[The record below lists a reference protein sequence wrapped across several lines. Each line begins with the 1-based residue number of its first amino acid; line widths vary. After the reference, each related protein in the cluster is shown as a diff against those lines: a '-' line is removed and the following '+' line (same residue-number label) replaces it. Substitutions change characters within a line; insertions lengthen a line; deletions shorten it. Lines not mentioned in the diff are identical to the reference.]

1 MLGLSKSAHREVM
14 ADRYIGPSQGR
25 NKGSGQDQALARDG
39 GQGDGRGRDV
49 EHPRQMP
56 ASGWRDILWRVKDE
70 TAKDNISMIAAGV
83 AFYLMLAIF
92 PMLAATV
99 SIYGLV
105 ANPADVQRNFESVA
119 GVIPEEA
126 RSIMVDQLTAVTSA
140 SGGQLGFGVLLSIAL
155 TLWSASRGVIAMITA
170 LNIAYDEKESRSFIK
185 LNGIALALT
194 LALIVFMIVTLAV
207 VVALPVVIGYL
218 NLGETVEWGIRLAR
232 WPILAAAIIVAL
244 AVLYRYAPDR
254 DSPRWRWVSWGA
266 VVATVIWLL
275 GSVAFSIYVSNFAD
289 YNKTYGTMGAVIILL
304 LWFNL
309 SSYAV
314 LLGAELNAEMEHQ
327 TARDTTKG
335 SERPLGQRR
344 AYVAD
349 TVGRKP

>member
-1 MLGLSKSAHREVM
+1 MLGLSKSAHREAM

-25 NKGSGQDQALARDG
+25 NKGRGQDHALARS
-39 GQGDGRGRDV
+39 GDRGRNA
-49 EHPRQMP
+49 EHPRELTR
-56 ASGWRDILWRVKDE
+56 SGWRDVLWRVKEE

-105 ANPADVQRNFESVA
+105 ADPVDVQRNFESVA
-119 GVIPEEA
+119 GVIPEQA
-126 RSIMVDQLTAVTSA
+126 RSIMIDQLTAVTSA
-140 SGGQLGFGVLLSIAL
+140 SGGQLGFGVVLSIAL

-170 LNIAYDEKESRSFIK
+170 LNIAYDEKETRSFIK

-194 LALIVFMIVTLAV
+194 IALIVFMILTLAV

-218 NLGETVEWGIRLAR
+218 NLGETVEWAIRLAR
-232 WPILAAAIIVAL
+232 WPILAFAIIVAL

-254 DSPRWRWVSWGA
+254 DAPRWRWVSWGA
-266 VVATVIWLL
+266 SVATVIWLL
-275 GSVAFSIYVSNFAD
+275 GSVAFSVYVSNFAD

-327 TARDTTKG
+327 TSRDTTKG
-335 SERPLGQRR
+335 LERPLGQRR

-349 TVGRKP
+349 TVGHKP

>member
-14 ADRYIGPSQGR
+14 ADRYTGPSQGR
-25 NKGSGQDQALARDG
+25 NKGKDAEQALAR
-39 GQGDGRGRDV
+39 GDGRGRGAD
-49 EHPRQMP
+49 HPRQFP
-56 ASGWRDILWRVKDE
+56 ARGWRDILLRVKDE
-70 TAKDNISMIAAGV
+70 TSKDNISMIAAGV

-105 ANPADVQRNFESVA
+105 ADPADVQRNFEAVA
-119 GVIPEEA
+119 GVIPEDA

-140 SGGQLGFGVLLSIAL
+140 SGGQLGFGVVLSIAL

-170 LNIAYDEKESRSFIK
+170 LNIAYDEKEKRSFIK
-185 LNGIALALT
+185 LNAIALALT

-207 VVALPVVIGYL
+207 VVGLPVVIGYL
-218 NLGETVEWGIRLAR
+218 NLGETVEWTIRLAR
-232 WPILAAAIIVAL
+232 WPILAVAIILAL

-254 DSPRWRWVSWGA
+254 DAPRWRWVSWGA
-266 VVATVIWLL
+266 VVATAIWLL
-275 GSVAFSIYVSNFAD
+275 GSVAFSVYVSNFAD
-289 YNKTYGTMGAVIILL
+289 YNKTYGAMGAVIILL

-335 SERPLGQRR
+335 AERPLGQRR

-349 TVGRKP
+349 TVGHKP

>member
-14 ADRYIGPSQGR
+14 ADRYTGPSQGR
-25 NKGSGQDQALARDG
+25 NKGKGADQALAR
-39 GQGDGRGRDV
+39 GDGRGREAD
-49 EHPRQMP
+49 HPRQFP
-56 ASGWRDILWRVKDE
+56 ARGWRDILLRVKDE
-70 TAKDNISMIAAGV
+70 TSKDNISMIAAGV

-105 ANPADVQRNFESVA
+105 ADPADVQRNFEAVA
-119 GVIPEEA
+119 GVIPEDA

-140 SGGQLGFGVLLSIAL
+140 SGGQLGFGVVLSIAL

-170 LNIAYDEKESRSFIK
+170 LNIAYDEEETRSFIK
-185 LNGIALALT
+185 LNAIALALT

-207 VVALPVVIGYL
+207 VVGLPVVIGYL
-218 NLGETVEWGIRLAR
+218 NLGETVEWTIRLAR
-232 WPILAAAIIVAL
+232 WPILAVAIILAL

-254 DSPRWRWVSWGA
+254 DAPRWRWVSWGA
-266 VVATVIWLL
+266 VVATAIWLL
-275 GSVAFSIYVSNFAD
+275 GSVAFSVYVSNFAD
-289 YNKTYGTMGAVIILL
+289 YNKTYGAMGAVIILL

-335 SERPLGQRR
+335 LERPLGQRR

-349 TVGRKP
+349 TVGHKP

>member
-25 NKGSGQDQALARDG
+25 NKGSGRDQALARD
-39 GQGDGRGRDV
+39 DGRGRDA
-49 EHPRQMP
+49 EHPRQLT
-56 ASGWRDILWRVKDE
+56 ASGWRDILWRVKEE
-70 TAKDNISMIAAGV
+70 TGKDNISMIAAGV
-83 AFYLMLAIF
+83 AFYIMLAIF

-105 ANPADVQRNFESVA
+105 ADPADVQRNFEAVS
-119 GVIPEEA
+119 GVIPEDA
-126 RSIMVDQLTAVTSA
+126 RSIMVDQLSAVASA
-140 SGGQLGFGVLLSIAL
+140 SGGKLGFGVALSLAL
-155 TLWSASRGVIAMITA
+155 TLWSASRGVTAMITA
-170 LNIAYDEKESRSFIK
+170 LNIAYDEKETRSFVK
-185 LNGIALALT
+185 LNAIALALT
-194 LALIVFMIVTLAV
+194 VALIVFMIVTLAV
-207 VVALPVVIGYL
+207 VVGLLVVIGYL
-218 NLGETVEWGIRLAR
+218 NLGQTVEWVIRLAR
-232 WPILAAAIIVAL
+232 WPILAVAIIVAL

-254 DSPRWRWVSWGA
+254 DAPWWRWVSWGA
-266 VVATVIWLL
+266 VVATAIWLL
-275 GSVAFSIYVSNFAD
+275 GSVAFSVYVSNFAD

-335 SERPLGQRR
+335 LERPLGQRR

-349 TVGRKP
+349 TVGHKP

>member
-25 NKGSGQDQALARDG
+25 NKGKDRDQALAR
-39 GQGDGRGRDV
+39 GDGRGREAD
-49 EHPRQMP
+49 HPRKIP
-56 ASGWRDILWRVKDE
+56 ARGWRDILLRVKDE
-70 TAKDNISMIAAGV
+70 TSKDNISMIAAGV

-105 ANPADVQRNFESVA
+105 ADPIDVQRNFEAVA

-126 RSIMVDQLTAVTSA
+126 RSIMVDQLTAVTAA
-140 SGGQLGFGVLLSIAL
+140 SGGQLGFGVVLSIAL

-170 LNIAYDEKESRSFIK
+170 LNIAYDEKESRSFFR
-185 LNGIALALT
+185 LNAIALALT

-207 VVALPVVIGYL
+207 VVGLPVVIGYL
-218 NLGETVEWGIRLAR
+218 NLGQTVEWAIRLAR
-232 WPILAAAIIVAL
+232 WPILAVAIILAL

-266 VVATVIWLL
+266 MVATAIWLL
-275 GSVAFSIYVSNFAD
+275 GSVAFSVYVSNFAD
-289 YNKTYGTMGAVIILL
+289 YNKTYGAMGAVIILL

-309 SSYAV
+309 SSFAV

-335 SERPLGQRR
+335 AERPLGQRR

-349 TVGRKP
+349 TVGHKP

>member
-25 NKGSGQDQALARDG
+25 NKGSDRDQALARN
-39 GQGDGRGRDV
+39 DGRGRDA
-49 EHPRQMP
+49 EHPREMP
-56 ASGWRDILWRVKDE
+56 ASGWRDILWRVKEE

-105 ANPADVQRNFESVA
+105 ADPADVQRNFEAVA

-126 RSIMVDQLTAVTSA
+126 RSIMVDQLSAVASA

-170 LNIAYDEKESRSFIK
+170 LNIAYDEKESRSFLK
-185 LNGIALALT
+185 LNAIALALT
-194 LALIVFMIVTLAV
+194 VALIVFMILTLAV
-207 VVALPVVIGYL
+207 VVALPIVIGYL
-218 NLGETVEWGIRLAR
+218 NLGETVEWVIRLAR

-254 DSPRWRWVSWGA
+254 DAPRWRWVSWGA

-349 TVGRKP
+349 TVGHKP

>member
-14 ADRYIGPSQGR
+14 ADRYTGPSQGR
-25 NKGSGQDQALARDG
+25 NKGKGADQALAR
-39 GQGDGRGRDV
+39 GDGRGREVD
-49 EHPRQMP
+49 HPRQFP
-56 ASGWRDILWRVKDE
+56 ARGWRDILLRVKDE
-70 TAKDNISMIAAGV
+70 TSKDNISMIAAGV

-105 ANPADVQRNFESVA
+105 ADPADVQRNFEAVA

-140 SGGQLGFGVLLSIAL
+140 SGGQLGFGVVLSIAL

-170 LNIAYDEKESRSFIK
+170 LNIAYDEVEKRSFIK
-185 LNGIALALT
+185 LNAIALALT

-207 VVALPVVIGYL
+207 VVGLPVVIGYL
-218 NLGETVEWGIRLAR
+218 NLGETVEWTIRLAR
-232 WPILAAAIIVAL
+232 WPILAVAIILAL

-254 DSPRWRWVSWGA
+254 DAPRWRWVSWGA
-266 VVATVIWLL
+266 VVATAIWLL
-275 GSVAFSIYVSNFAD
+275 GSVAFSVYVSNFAD
-289 YNKTYGTMGAVIILL
+289 YNKTYGAMGAVIILL

-335 SERPLGQRR
+335 LERPLGQRH

-349 TVGRKP
+349 TVGHKP

>member
-14 ADRYIGPSQGR
+14 ADRYTGPSQGR
-25 NKGSGQDQALARDG
+25 NKGKSADQALVR
-39 GQGDGRGRDV
+39 GDGRGREVD
-49 EHPRQMP
+49 HPRQFP
-56 ASGWRDILWRVKDE
+56 ARGWRDILLRVKDE
-70 TAKDNISMIAAGV
+70 TSKDNISMIAAGV

-92 PMLAATV
+92 PMLAASV

-105 ANPADVQRNFESVA
+105 ADPADVQRNFESVA
-119 GVIPEEA
+119 GVIPEQA

-140 SGGQLGFGVLLSIAL
+140 SGGQLGFGVLLSLAL
-155 TLWSASRGVIAMITA
+155 TLWSASRGVMAMITA
-170 LNIAYDEKESRSFIK
+170 LNIAYDEKETRSFVK
-185 LNGIALALT
+185 LNAIALALT
-194 LALIVFMIVTLAV
+194 VALIVFMIVTLAV
-207 VVALPVVIGYL
+207 VVGLPVVIGYL
-218 NLGETVEWGIRLAR
+218 NLGATVEWAIRLAR
-232 WPILAAAIIVAL
+232 WPILAVAIIVAL

-254 DSPRWRWVSWGA
+254 DAPRWRWVSWGA

-275 GSVAFSIYVSNFAD
+275 GSIAFSAYVSNFAD

-327 TARDTTKG
+327 TSRDTTKG

-349 TVGRKP
+349 TVGHKP

>member
-14 ADRYIGPSQGR
+14 ADRYIGHSQGR
-25 NKGSGQDQALARDG
+25 NKGKGHDQALAR
-39 GQGDGRGRDV
+39 GDGRGRQADR
-49 EHPRQMP
+49 PGKIP
-56 ASGWRDILWRVKDE
+56 ARGWRDILLRVKDE
-70 TAKDNISMIAAGV
+70 TSKDNISMIAAGV

-105 ANPADVQRNFESVA
+105 ADPIDVQRNFEAVA

-140 SGGQLGFGVLLSIAL
+140 SGGQLGFGVVLSIAL

-170 LNIAYDEKESRSFIK
+170 LNIAYDEVEERSFIK
-185 LNGIALALT
+185 LNAIALALT

-207 VVALPVVIGYL
+207 VVGLPVVIGYL
-218 NLGETVEWGIRLAR
+218 NLGETVEWAIRLAR
-232 WPILAAAIIVAL
+232 WPILAVAIILAL

-254 DSPRWRWVSWGA
+254 DAPRWRWVSWGA
-266 VVATVIWLL
+266 VVATAIWLL

-289 YNKTYGTMGAVIILL
+289 YNKTYGAMGAVIILL

-309 SSYAV
+309 SSFAV

-335 SERPLGQRR
+335 AERPLGQRR

-349 TVGRKP
+349 TVGHKP

>member
-14 ADRYIGPSQGR
+14 ADRYVGPSQGR
-25 NKGSGQDQALARDG
+25 NKGRGQDQALARG
-39 GQGDGRGRDV
+39 EGRGREAD
-49 EHPRQMP
+49 HPRNIP
-56 ASGWRDILWRVKDE
+56 AKGWRDILLRVKDE
-70 TAKDNISMIAAGV
+70 TSKDNISMIAAGV

-105 ANPADVQRNFESVA
+105 ADPADVQRNFEAVA

-140 SGGQLGFGVLLSIAL
+140 SGGQLGFGVVLSIAL
-155 TLWSASRGVIAMITA
+155 TLWSASRGVVAMITA
-170 LNIAYDEKESRSFIK
+170 LNIAYDEVEQRSFIK
-185 LNGIALALT
+185 LNAIALALT

-207 VVALPVVIGYL
+207 VIGLPVVIGYL
-218 NLGETVEWGIRLAR
+218 NLGETIEWAIRLAR
-232 WPILAAAIIVAL
+232 WPILAVAIILAL

-254 DSPRWRWVSWGA
+254 DAPRWRWVSWGA
-266 VVATVIWLL
+266 VVATAIWLL
-275 GSVAFSIYVSNFAD
+275 GSVAFSVYVSNFAD
-289 YNKTYGTMGAVIILL
+289 YNKTYGAMGAVIILL

-309 SSYAV
+309 SSFAV

-335 SERPLGQRR
+335 AARPLGQRR

-349 TVGRKP
+349 TVGHKP

>member
-14 ADRYIGPSQGR
+14 ADRYTGPSQGR
-25 NKGSGQDQALARDG
+25 NKGNGADQALAR
-39 GQGDGRGRDV
+39 GDGRGREAD
-49 EHPRQMP
+49 HPRQFP
-56 ASGWRDILWRVKDE
+56 ARGWRDILLRVKDE
-70 TAKDNISMIAAGV
+70 TSKDNISMIAAGV

-105 ANPADVQRNFESVA
+105 ADPADVQRNFEAVA

-126 RSIMVDQLTAVTSA
+126 RSIMVDQLTAVSSA
-140 SGGQLGFGVLLSIAL
+140 SGGQLGFGVVLSIAL

-170 LNIAYDEKESRSFIK
+170 LNIAYDEEEKRSFIK
-185 LNGIALALT
+185 LNAIALALT

-207 VVALPVVIGYL
+207 VVGLPVVIGYL
-218 NLGETVEWGIRLAR
+218 NLGETVEWTIRLAR
-232 WPILAAAIIVAL
+232 WPILAVAIILAL

-254 DSPRWRWVSWGA
+254 DAPRWRWVSWGA
-266 VVATVIWLL
+266 VVATAIWLL
-275 GSVAFSIYVSNFAD
+275 GSVAFSVYVSNFAD
-289 YNKTYGTMGAVIILL
+289 YNKTYGAMGAVIILL

-335 SERPLGQRR
+335 VERPLGQRR

-349 TVGRKP
+349 TVGHKP

>member
-25 NKGSGQDQALARDG
+25 NKGSGNDQALARS
-39 GQGDGRGRDV
+39 GDRGRNA
-49 EHPRQMP
+49 EHPRELP
-56 ASGWRDILWRVKDE
+56 TSGWRDILWRVKEE

-92 PMLAATV
+92 PLLAATV

-105 ANPADVQRNFESVA
+105 ADPADVQRNFESVA
-119 GVIPEEA
+119 GVIPEQA
-126 RSIMVDQLTAVTSA
+126 RSIMIDQLTAVSSA
-140 SGGQLGFGVLLSIAL
+140 SGGQLGFGVVLSLGL

-170 LNIAYDEKESRSFIK
+170 LNIAYDETESRSFVK
-185 LNGIALALT
+185 LNAIALALT
-194 LALIVFMIVTLAV
+194 LAMIIFMIVTLAV
-207 VVALPVVIGYL
+207 VVGLPVVIGYL
-218 NLGETVEWGIRLAR
+218 NLGETVEWVIRLAR
-232 WPILAAAIIVAL
+232 WPILAVAVIVGL

-254 DSPRWRWVSWGA
+254 DAPRWRWVSSGA

-275 GSVAFSIYVSNFAD
+275 GSIAFSVYVSNFAD
-289 YNKTYGTMGAVIILL
+289 YNKTYGAMGAVIILL

-309 SSYAV
+309 SAYAV

-335 SERPLGQRR
+335 SEQPLGQRH

-349 TVGRKP
+349 TVGHKP

>member
-14 ADRYIGPSQGR
+14 ADRYTGPSQGR
-25 NKGSGQDQALARDG
+25 NKGKGADQALAR
-39 GQGDGRGRDV
+39 GDGRGREVD
-49 EHPRQMP
+49 HPRQFP
-56 ASGWRDILWRVKDE
+56 ARGWRDILLRVKDE
-70 TAKDNISMIAAGV
+70 TSKDNISMIAAGV

-105 ANPADVQRNFESVA
+105 ADPADVQRNFEAVA

-140 SGGQLGFGVLLSIAL
+140 SGGQLGFGVVLSIAL

-170 LNIAYDEKESRSFIK
+170 LNIAYDEVEKRSFIK
-185 LNGIALALT
+185 LNAIALALT

-207 VVALPVVIGYL
+207 VVGLPVVIGYL
-218 NLGETVEWGIRLAR
+218 NLGETVEWTIRLAR
-232 WPILAAAIIVAL
+232 WPILAVAIILAL

-254 DSPRWRWVSWGA
+254 DAPRWRWVSWGA
-266 VVATVIWLL
+266 VVATAIWLL
-275 GSVAFSIYVSNFAD
+275 GSVAFSVYVSNFAD
-289 YNKTYGTMGAVIILL
+289 YNKTYGAMGAVIILL

-335 SERPLGQRR
+335 VERPLGQRR

-349 TVGRKP
+349 TVGHKP

>member
-25 NKGSGQDQALARDG
+25 NKGSGNDQALA
-39 GQGDGRGRDV
+39 QSGDRGRDA
-49 EHPRQMP
+49 EHPRELP
-56 ASGWRDILWRVKDE
+56 TSGWRDILWRVKEE

-105 ANPADVQRNFESVA
+105 ANPADVQRNFELVA
-119 GVIPEEA
+119 GVIPEQA
-126 RSIMVDQLTAVTSA
+126 RSIMIDQLTAVTSA
-140 SGGQLGFGVLLSIAL
+140 SGGQLGFGVVLSIGL

-185 LNGIALALT
+185 LNAIALALT
-194 LALIVFMIVTLAV
+194 VALIIFMIVTLAV
-207 VVALPVVIGYL
+207 VVGLPVVIGYL
-218 NLGETVEWGIRLAR
+218 NLGATVEWAIRLAR
-232 WPILAAAIIVAL
+232 WPILAVAVIVAL

-254 DSPRWRWVSWGA
+254 DAPRWRWVSWGA
-266 VVATVIWLL
+266 VVATVMWLL
-275 GSVAFSIYVSNFAD
+275 GSIAFSVYVSNFAD

-314 LLGAELNAEMEHQ
+314 LLGAELNSEMEHQ

-335 SERPLGQRR
+335 LERPLGQRR

-349 TVGRKP
+349 TVGRQP

>member
-25 NKGSGQDQALARDG
+25 NKGSGNDQALARS
-39 GQGDGRGRDV
+39 GDRGRNA
-49 EHPRQMP
+49 EHPRELP
-56 ASGWRDILWRVKDE
+56 TSGWRDILWRVKEE

-92 PMLAATV
+92 PLLAATV

-105 ANPADVQRNFESVA
+105 ADPADVQRNFESVA
-119 GVIPEEA
+119 GVIPEQA
-126 RSIMVDQLTAVTSA
+126 RSIMIDQLTAVSSA
-140 SGGQLGFGVLLSIAL
+140 SGGQLGFGVVLSLGL

-170 LNIAYDEKESRSFIK
+170 LNIAYDETESRSFVK
-185 LNGIALALT
+185 LNAIALALT
-194 LALIVFMIVTLAV
+194 LAMIIFMIVTLAV
-207 VVALPVVIGYL
+207 VVGLPVVIGYL
-218 NLGETVEWGIRLAR
+218 NLSETVEWVIRLAR
-232 WPILAAAIIVAL
+232 WPILAVAVIVGL

-254 DSPRWRWVSWGA
+254 DAPRWRWVSSGA

-275 GSVAFSIYVSNFAD
+275 GSIAFSVYVSNFAD
-289 YNKTYGTMGAVIILL
+289 YNKTYGAMGAVIILL

-314 LLGAELNAEMEHQ
+314 LLGAELNSEMEHQ

-335 SERPLGQRR
+335 LERPLGQRR

-349 TVGRKP
+349 TVGRQP

>member
-25 NKGSGQDQALARDG
+25 NKGKGQDQALAR
-39 GQGDGRGRDV
+39 GDGRGREAD
-49 EHPRQMP
+49 HPRQFP
-56 ASGWRDILWRVKDE
+56 ARGWRDILLRVKDE
-70 TAKDNISMIAAGV
+70 TSKDNISMIAAGV

-105 ANPADVQRNFESVA
+105 ADPVDVQRNFEAVA
-119 GVIPEEA
+119 GVIPEQA
-126 RSIMVDQLTAVTSA
+126 RSIMIDQLTAVTSA
-140 SGGQLGFGVLLSIAL
+140 SGGQLGFGVVLSIGL

-170 LNIAYDEKESRSFIK
+170 LNIAYDEEERRSFIK
-185 LNGIALALT
+185 LNAIALALT
-194 LALIVFMIVTLAV
+194 LALIVFMILTLAV
-207 VVALPVVIGYL
+207 VVGLPVVIGYL
-218 NLGETVEWGIRLAR
+218 NLGETVEWTIRLAR
-232 WPILAAAIIVAL
+232 WPILAVAIIVAL

-254 DSPRWRWVSWGA
+254 DAPRWRWVSSGA

-309 SSYAV
+309 SSFAV

-335 SERPLGQRR
+335 AERPLGQRR

-349 TVGRKP
+349 TVGHKP

>member
-25 NKGSGQDQALARDG
+25 NKGSGRDQALARD
-39 GQGDGRGRDV
+39 DGRGRDA
-49 EHPRQMP
+49 EHPRQLP
-56 ASGWRDILWRVKDE
+56 ASGWRDILWRVKEE
-70 TAKDNISMIAAGV
+70 TDKDNISMIAAGV

-126 RSIMVDQLTAVTSA
+126 RSIMIDQLTAVSSA
-140 SGGQLGFGVLLSIAL
+140 SGGQLGFGVVLSLGL

-170 LNIAYDEKESRSFIK
+170 LNIAYDETESRSFVK
-185 LNGIALALT
+185 LNAIALALT
-194 LALIVFMIVTLAV
+194 LAMIIFMIVTLAV
-207 VVALPVVIGYL
+207 VVGLPVVIGYL
-218 NLGETVEWGIRLAR
+218 NLGETVEWVIRLAR
-232 WPILAAAIIVAL
+232 WPILAVAVIVGL

-254 DSPRWRWVSWGA
+254 DAPRWRWVSSGA

-275 GSVAFSIYVSNFAD
+275 GSIAFSVYVSNFAD
-289 YNKTYGTMGAVIILL
+289 YNKTYGAMGAVIILL

-314 LLGAELNAEMEHQ
+314 LLGAELNSEMEHQ

-335 SERPLGQRR
+335 LERPLGQRR

-349 TVGRKP
+349 TVGHQP

>member
-25 NKGSGQDQALARDG
+25 NKGSGQDQALARN
-39 GQGDGRGRDV
+39 DGRGREAD
-49 EHPRQMP
+49 HPRQFP
-56 ASGWRDILWRVKDE
+56 ARGWRDILLRVKDE
-70 TAKDNISMIAAGV
+70 TSKDNISMIAAGV

-105 ANPADVQRNFESVA
+105 ADPIDVQRNFEAVA
-119 GVIPEEA
+119 GVIPEDA

-140 SGGQLGFGVLLSIAL
+140 SGGQLGFGVVLSIAL

-170 LNIAYDEKESRSFIK
+170 LNIAYDEEESRSFIK
-185 LNGIALALT
+185 LNAIALALT

-207 VVALPVVIGYL
+207 VVGLPVVIGYL
-218 NLGETVEWGIRLAR
+218 NLGETVEWTIRLAR
-232 WPILAAAIIVAL
+232 WPILAVAIIVAL

-254 DSPRWRWVSWGA
+254 DAPRWRWVSWGA
-266 VVATVIWLL
+266 VVATAIWLL

-289 YNKTYGTMGAVIILL
+289 YNKTYGAMGAVIILL

-335 SERPLGQRR
+335 LERPLGQRR

-349 TVGRKP
+349 TVGYKP

>member
-25 NKGSGQDQALARDG
+25 NKGTDRDQALARN
-39 GQGDGRGRDV
+39 DGRGRDAV
-49 EHPRQMP
+49 HPRELT
-56 ASGWRDILWRVKDE
+56 ASGWRDVLWRVKEE
-70 TAKDNISMIAAGV
+70 TDKDNISMIAAGV

-140 SGGQLGFGVLLSIAL
+140 SGGKLGFGVALSIAL
-155 TLWSASRGVIAMITA
+155 TLWSASRGVTAMITA
-170 LNIAYDEKESRSFIK
+170 LNIAYDEKETRSFIK
-185 LNGIALALT
+185 LNAIALALT
-194 LALIVFMIVTLAV
+194 VALIVFMIVVLAV
-207 VVALPVVIGYL
+207 VVALPIVIGYL
-218 NLGETVEWGIRLAR
+218 NLGQTVEWVIRLAR
-232 WPILAAAIIVAL
+232 WPILAAAIIAAL

-254 DSPRWRWVSWGA
+254 DAPRWSWVSWGA
-266 VVATVIWLL
+266 VVATAIWLL

-335 SERPLGQRR
+335 LERPLGQRR

-349 TVGRKP
+349 TVGHKP